1 MSNKLVVN
9 VDSKEEL
16 LQKIETKEIT
26 QSIKVQFNCI
36 CCGKHSIKGGRSLIR
51 RPILTCTSCSN
62 KESSKAYQSNE
73 DAKRRR
79 LASYKAT
86 MARKPK
92 KSKVKSSLSHEE
104 KMRIALEKRKQTNLK
119 RYGLENTG
127 GMNRK
132 LETEEQK
139 KSRIEKSRKTK
150 LERYGN
156 AGYGNPTK
164 GKATKLER
172 YGDANYNNQK
182 LSKRKYLYDN
192 IYFDSSWEIAFYIYL
207 KDNQI
212 AFEFHPDI
220 FFKYDFNGKQHNYYP
235 DFIVNNMPIE
245 LKGSQFFCNGT
256 MINPFDRS
264 QDELY
269 KAKYNCMIKN
279 HVKIISNNEIK
290 PYIDY
295 INRTYGRAFLKECR
309 VHANK

>member
-1 MSNKLVVN
+1 M
-9 VDSKEEL
+9 
-16 LQKIETKEIT
+16 
-26 QSIKVQFNCI
+26 
-36 CCGKHSIKGGRSLIR
+36 
-51 RPILTCTSCSN
+51 
-62 KESSKAYQSNE
+62 
-73 DAKRRR
+73 AK
-79 LASYKAT
+79 
-86 MARKPK
+86 KPK

-139 KSRIEKSRKTK
+139 KARIEKSRKTK

-182 LSKRKYLYDN
+182 LSKRKYFYDN